1 MNVKVVGLAAIV
13 ALAMSATAWADDTKK
28 PIDRLLG
35 KCPEGQN
42 YFPNHNECIPEGSI
56 TEIDGVSQ
64 EEISKVLDAHREQ
77 LYAIKGV
84 RSARI
89 DQHGMFVDVVPE
101 HDPLP
106 TTLEGL
112 PLHTHPYVYEVLI
125 GADMPSF

>member
-56 TEIDGVSQ
+56 TEIDGVSVD
-64 EEISKVLDAHREQ
+64 EISKVLDAHRDE

-84 RSARI
+84 VSAGI
-89 DQHGMFVDVVPE
+89 DQHGIAVDV
-101 HDPLP
+101 LP
-106 TTLEGL
+106 DYDKLPDTLDGL
-112 PLHTHPYVYEVLI
+112 PVHTHPYVYEVLI